1 MGLHIYL
8 CVHLF
13 SEGAAEVERE
23 RERERE
29 TGIFQFRS
37 ILISDV

>member
-29 TGIFQFRS
+29 RDRDLPVQIDPY
-37 ILISDV
+37 L